1 MSNFANVYIGTTAND
16 NTGDPIRNAF
26 EKINQN
32 FANIATGRITVVAPV
47 QTVAGRTGNI
57 ALTVNDVAGAAS
69 IGYVTT
75 LINGIPSGSPGENG
89 APGNNGAPGPT
100 GPTGSVGPTGPSG
113 SVGPTGVTGPTGPT
127 GSPGSTGPTGPTG
140 PQGNNG
146 TPGPTGSQGNPG
158 PTGTTGAPGSVG
170 PTGGTGPTGAEG
182 PTGPSGAPGSTG
194 PTGPIGETGPTG
206 AEGPT
211 GPGGA
216 PGSTG
221 PTGPTGG
228 TGPTGAEGPTG
239 PAGGQGDP
247 GPTGSVG
254 PTGLTGDPGPTGAQ
268 GVSVTLQGTKA
279 TIGDLPLTGNPG
291 DGWIVT
297 TGNGNTHLNG
307 SLWFWNVIDG
317 AWNDI
322 GPIVGPQGDAG
333 PTGGTGPTGEPG
345 LTGSTGEPGPT
356 GAPGPTGPSGSQGEP
371 GSQGNPGE
379 PGPTGAPGPTG
390 PSGSQ
395 GEPGSQGN
403 PGDTGEP
410 GVLGPTGPAGPTG
423 DPGPTGPQGVTGEP
437 GPTGAP
443 GPQGEPG
450 PDGLSITDFGVGF
463 TDTLDSGKI
472 TTSKL
477 YNENP
482 NPGLNNQYTLEVT
495 NGGVVALPDG
505 SIINGATL
513 KTIAG
518 NYAGI
523 TAGPASPAGKDE
535 DSWVWVDND
544 GATIATKYSTTNNQ
558 WKFNNTGGLVFP
570 DNTTQTTAYV
580 DGNASTG
587 DFTFNEDTIT
597 NSDGLILSTN
607 RGTLAIGTNME
618 VPGVAQHFHIAF
630 DGSNSNPPASDLF
643 LGDDNNYVKLPGYE
657 LNPTAQFGVEIGTNN
672 RSLGPQNVE
681 VNEVDELV
689 PPGGVWRFFIDH
701 EDYPNLGSSVSVGDT
716 VTTSWGTPITATITD
731 VVEEPGNSWKIHVAQ
746 DITAGFLDEG
756 ETVSFGT
763 SGDSYTWRF
772 GTDGDLAI
780 PPGKTIRDA
789 MTGDDLLGSGSST
802 VVRQDT
808 APTAANGTLWF
819 NTVEGRLYIKYSD
832 QWIDAAP
839 LVQPAPD
846 TDLDVNSITFADAS
860 VQTSAYS
867 NRLVNGVNEVVLA
880 EDGQLIVPGA
890 IRKDG
895 SLYLNSGGDTNSA
908 TVLVFGDTG
917 SVILRTGD
925 GTGTKSL
932 TFDVDGELSLPQGS
946 VIGETDTTTV
956 ITPPGALPGQSLV
969 IRPTVGIFSL
979 STDRIDGFVPG
990 SSITITTASVYGG
1003 TGTLNYEISDATSQ
1017 QLGRATTGSLTDINL
1032 DDPVDLTWTIPAQSS
1047 MTTFTFTLVSGTG
1060 FGGVTGLPIEI
1071 TVTLNGSAVS
1081 ENNHVHLLSGNP
1093 VTTDLYLGDDD
1104 QYVKIEKNGGNVV
1117 IGTDANTNH
1126 WRFGDDGGLTL
1137 PQGGVIDETPAG
1149 ETLTLV
1155 GAGLAVVNQTYTKV
1169 GSTLYS
1175 GSNGITINN
1184 QSGAGTWYCL
1194 EENDAKYTSTDL
1206 ITWSNSTGGLPVP
1219 TGTINGLPETVNITV
1234 GTETWAFGGD
1244 GATTLPQGGVISEVT
1259 VDNGIQDPSV
1269 GILLTPNP
1277 NHTGAVNPDMA
1288 VRIYPTF
1295 NDDDHIHITAGN
1307 PSTVD
1312 LFLGDDDQY
1321 VKIEK
1326 NGGNIVIGTN
1336 NDTHNWTFG
1345 ADGTTT
1351 LPGAVVKSTVAKTG
1365 IAYNTG
1371 TATALADSTYIGS
1384 IVDGSYGPFTRGL
1397 VTFTV
1402 VVTSGVAA
1410 YTVTATTGNTAVG
1423 AVIGTL
1429 DTGDLGGTSGSTSN
1443 ISVADV
1449 VQGVTAIDLTKSIN
1463 KLTDGFYTLA
1473 DGVEGQI
1480 MYLVAQNGVVPT
1492 DVSVLVANSR
1502 NIGVGTLLPFSVY
1515 DNSDDSYYGNIGGFC
1530 TLIFTDGAWQQTGGA
1545 WGIIT

>member
-127 GSPGSTGPTGPTG
+127 GAPGSVGPTGPTG
-140 PQGNNG
+140 PDGANG

-170 PTGGTGPTGAEG
+170 PTGGTGPTGSQG

-297 TGNGNTHLNG
+297 TGDGNTHLNG

-345 LTGSTGEPGPT
+345 LTGSTGAPGPT
-356 GAPGPTGPSGSQGEP
+356 GSPGPTGPSGSQGEP

-379 PGPTGAPGPTG
+379 PGTTGAPGPTG

-450 PDGLSITDFGVGF
+450 PDGLSISDFGVGF

-544 GATIATKYSTTNNQ
+544 GATIATKYSTTNHQ
-558 WKFNNTGGLVFP
+558 WKFNNAGGLVFP

-580 DGNASTG
+580 GGNADTG
-587 DFTFNEDTIT
+587 NFTFNDDTIT
-597 NSDGLILSTN
+597 NNNGLILNTG
-607 RGTLAIGTNME
+607 RGTLAVGTNME
-618 VPGVAQHFHIAF
+618 TPGVAGHFHIGF
-630 DGSNSNPPASDLF
+630 DGSNINPPASDLF
-643 LGDDNNYVKLPGYE
+643 LGDDHNYVKLPGYE

-672 RSLGPQNVE
+672 RNLGPQNIE
-681 VNEVDELV
+681 VGTVDELV
-689 PPGGVWRFFIDH
+689 PPGGVWRVFIDH

-731 VVEEPGNSWKIHVAQ
+731 VVEEPGNYWKIHVAQ

-756 ETVSFGT
+756 ETVSFGS
-763 SGDSYTWRF
+763 SGDSHTWRF
-772 GTDGDLAI
+772 GTDGDLHI

-789 MTGDDLLGSGSST
+789 MTGDDLLDIK

-832 QWIDAAP
+832 VWVDAAP
-839 LVQPAPD
+839 LVQPPPD
-846 TDLDVNSITFADAS
+846 TDLDVNSITFSDAS

-867 NRLVNGVNEVVLA
+867 DRLVNGVNELVLTN
-880 EDGQLIVPGA
+880 DGQLIVPGQ

-895 SLYLNSGGDTNSA
+895 SLYMNSGGDTNSA

-1104 QYVKIEKNGGNVV
+1104 QYVKIEKNGGDVV
-1117 IGTDANTNH
+1117 IGTDANTKH
-1126 WRFGDDGGLTL
+1126 WRFGDGGLTL

-1244 GATTLPQGGVISEVT
+1244 G
-1259 VDNGIQDPSV
+1259 
-1269 GILLTPNP
+1269 
-1277 NHTGAVNPDMA
+1277 
-1288 VRIYPTF
+1288 
-1295 NDDDHIHITAGN
+1295 
-1307 PSTVD
+1307 
-1312 LFLGDDDQY
+1312 
-1321 VKIEK
+1321 
-1326 NGGNIVIGTN
+1326 
-1336 NDTHNWTFG
+1336 
-1345 ADGTTT
+1345 TTT

-1365 IAYNTG
+1365 VILPTTTG
-1371 TATALADSTYIGS
+1371 V
-1384 IVDGSYGPFTRGL
+1384 VDGLTHDSVLSGLPSATYGPFTL
-1397 VTFTV
+1397 SAVTFSVVVFGGVINSFSNVSGTATVNDVLGTIDSGDIGGTAGTTITLTVSTV
-1402 VVTSGVAA
+1402 VQ
-1410 YTVTATTGNTAVG
+1410 ATP
-1423 AVIGTL
+1423 
-1429 DTGDLGGTSGSTSN
+1429 
-1443 ISVADV
+1443 
-1449 VQGVTAIDLTKSIN
+1449 TAIDLTKSIN
-1463 KLTDGFYTLA
+1463 KLADGTYTLA

-1480 MYLVAQNGVVPT
+1480 LYLVRQTAATAHDVIVANARDNGLTFT
-1492 DVSVLVANSR
+1492 DVSFTPFAPVQEVATNMA
-1502 NIGVGTLLPFSVY
+1502 
-1515 DNSDDSYYGNIGGFC
+1515 
-1530 TLIFTDGAWQQTGGA
+1530 TLIFTDGAWQSMGGY
-1545 WGIIT
+1545 WNLT